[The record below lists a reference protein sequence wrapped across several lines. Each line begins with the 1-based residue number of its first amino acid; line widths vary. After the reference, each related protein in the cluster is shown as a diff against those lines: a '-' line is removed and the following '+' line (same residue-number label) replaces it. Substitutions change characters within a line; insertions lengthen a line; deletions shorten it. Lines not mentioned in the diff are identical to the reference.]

1 MNTSVVRVVLIVMIL
16 IVAGVILARPA
27 IFVASGNVS
36 AAAAE
41 SEDSW
46 SLDDIKDVCEA
57 AHFVMISLGIG
68 CGILWFWTSWVPSQG
83 GPQIEFSVEAER
95 IGETETT
102 RLVELVARVRNKG
115 VKPARFQQL
124 QFLLQ
129 AIAAENL
136 SMSGQPT
143 VHAAE
148 LSPPIEVQAEPAA
161 FVVDA
166 GAARR
171 CSAAVRIPKRV
182 GYGDVTARARSEGR
196 GAVYEASKVVRLGN
210 IADIG

>member
-16 IVAGVILARPA
+16 IVAGVILVRPA
-27 IFVASGNVS
+27 VFVASGNVS

-68 CGILWFWTSWVPSQG
+68 CGILWFWTSWVPSHG
-83 GPQIEFSVEAER
+83 GPRIEVSVEAER

-102 RLVELVARVRNKG
+102 RLVELVAW
-115 VKPARFQQL
+115 VKNIGQQSAKLSEL
-124 QFLLQ
+124 QFTLRSILSGHTATGAALMKQVDLELLFETTPKQ
-129 AIAAENL
+129 A
-136 SMSGQPT
+136 S
-143 VHAAE
+143 
-148 LSPPIEVQAEPAA
+148 

-166 GAARR
+166 GAQRR
-171 CSAAVRIPKRV
+171 CVLAVMVPKTV
-182 GYGDVTARARSEGR
+182 DFALVTARAKYGGR
-196 GAVYEASKVVRLGN
+196 GVVYEASKVVRLL
-210 IADIG
+210 